1 MKTRPSV
8 TAAFVTVAALLAA
21 PAAHAAPA
29 APDYVRTAYD
39 GAIYEVTDDD
49 ARALTFDDWAQLGF
63 PAFDEAATVYQ
74 KVLSFPTVSA
84 ITFFERA
91 GVELTQ
97 DVTWDEYR
105 NAGFPSITTAVWGPD
120 ISVHKWGTSDELIAE
135 DAAGDTLKLSYPQ
148 WRDAGFPAF
157 TAREGRGFVRLSWD
171 GGGGIAY
178 MCDTA
183 AGKGGR
189 LTYEQWTSLGSPTP
203 LAVTRTANDAVR
215 RISPGRP
222 GLTYVG
228 AMNLAYDPWGPLQPG
243 LSNRSLSYSEWV
255 GMGSPAPLDA
265 LPDASWNLGCGR
277 ESVPAWE

>member
-1 MKTRPSV
+1 MKTRISV
-8 TAAFVTVAALLAA
+8 TAACVAVAAMLAA
-21 PAAHAAPA
+21 PAAYAAPA

-49 ARALTFDDWAQLGF
+49 ARPLTFDEWAQLGF
-63 PAFDEAATVYQ
+63 PAFDDAATVYQ

-105 NAGFPSITTAVWGPD
+105 NAGFPAVLTAVWGPD

-135 DAAGDTLKLSYPQ
+135 DAAGDVLKLTYPQ

-157 TAREGRGFVRLSWD
+157 TVREGRGFVRLSWD
-171 GGGGIAY
+171 GSGGIAY

-203 LAVTRTANDAVR
+203 LAVTRTANDSVFR
-215 RISPGRP
+215 RSPDHPSLAYLGAMTYRYDDSVARWMGP
-222 GLTYVG
+222 RSLTY
-228 AMNLAYDPWGPLQPG
+228 P
-243 LSNRSLSYSEWV
+243 EWV
-255 GMGSPAPLDA
+255 AMGSPTPLEGTRVF
-265 LPDASWNLGCGR
+265 PDLFCGY
-277 ESVPAWE
+277 SDPSAWS